1 MQKQKKR
8 QKHNYTSELE
18 LKSLLIRIKNK
29 RKGMTDEKL
38 NSRINKYIKW
48 HTAINNKKYKVPTKR
63 NIIKSNIKEKIIELS
78 EQTCTD
84 SESYEQFGKILL
96 LMVKNI
102 LKKPQFSGYTYR
114 DDFYSDSIHKI
125 LKYLHNFDHTMI
137 SERTGLNVNSF
148 AYISQIIHN
157 SILFIIGKKK
167 EENINLKKHVNMQ
180 DVGHDYKIKTN
191 ESNKMSSYNNDEYGE
206 IRITETIEIEKL
218 EGTLLEKI
226 IELQNEIKD
235 KIVTIIYP
243 KTYSINFEEYDKL
256 KPFLTGKLSII
267 RARDVD
273 HK

>member
-1 MQKQKKR
+1 
-8 QKHNYTSELE
+8 
-18 LKSLLIRIKNK
+18 
-29 RKGMTDEKL
+29 
-38 NSRINKYIKW
+38 
-48 HTAINNKKYKVPTKR
+48 
-63 NIIKSNIKEKIIELS
+63 
-78 EQTCTD
+78 
-84 SESYEQFGKILL
+84 
-96 LMVKNI
+96 MVKNI